1 MTSTAELL
9 ATLRLAAFM
18 QDYARCIDDDE
29 LERWPGFF
37 TDDCLYKVTTRGRRS
52 GEPRDTMLTA
62 PVVDGDRVVL
72 VASYGG
78 HPTHP
83 QWYEN
88 MLADPRIVLT
98 GGGRR
103 REVVVRTATPAERAE
118 LWPRV
123 EAAYDGYRAYQAKTD
138 REIPLVIC
146 E

>member
-1 MTSTAELL
+1 MRVG
-9 ATLRLAAFM
+9 TLRAVTALHRLVFDATRGRVLGSMAGM
-18 QDYARCIDDDE
+18 
-29 LERWPGFF
+29 PV
-37 TDDCLYKVTTRGRRS
+37 YKVTTRGRRS
-52 GEPRDTMLTA
+52 GEPRHTMLTA

-83 QWYEN
+83 QWYAN

-103 REVVVRTATPAERAE
+103 REVVVRTATPAERAG

>member
-1 MTSTAELL
+1 MRVGTLKAVTALH
-9 ATLRLAAFM
+9 RLVFDVTRGRILGSM
-18 QDYARCIDDDE
+18 VGM
-29 LERWPGFF
+29 PV
-37 TDDCLYKVTTRGRRS
+37 YKVTTRGRKS

-62 PVVDGDRVVL
+62 PIVEGDRVVL

-103 REVVVRTATPAERAE
+103 REITVRTATSAERAE

-123 EAAYDGYRAYQAKTD
+123 EAAYDGYRQYQAKTD

>member
-1 MTSTAELL
+1 MRVG
-9 ATLRLAAFM
+9 TLRVLTTLHQAVFDLTRGRVLGSLVGM
-18 QDYARCIDDDE
+18 
-29 LERWPGFF
+29 PV
-37 TDDCLYKVTTRGRRS
+37 YKVTTRGRRS

-88 MLADPRIVLT
+88 MLADPRVVLT

-103 REVVVRTATPAERAE
+103 RELVVRTANAAERAE

>member
-1 MTSTAELL
+1 MRVS
-9 ATLRLAAFM
+9 TLRAVTALHRVVFDVTRGRVLGSIVGM
-18 QDYARCIDDDE
+18 
-29 LERWPGFF
+29 PV
-37 TDDCLYKVTTRGRRS
+37 YKVTTRGRRS

-103 REVVVRTATPAERAE
+103 REVVVRTANAAERAE

-123 EAAYDGYRAYQAKTD
+123 EAAYDGYRAYQARTD